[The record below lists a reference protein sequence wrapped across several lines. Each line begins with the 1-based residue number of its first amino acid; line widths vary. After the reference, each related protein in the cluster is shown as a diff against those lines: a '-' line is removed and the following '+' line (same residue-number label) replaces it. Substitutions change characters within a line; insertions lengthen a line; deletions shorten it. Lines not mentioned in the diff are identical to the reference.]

1 MSLWNQ
7 MLELQ
12 CPYEKV
18 RWSRVTFQNNSS
30 DTRHQRLLVTNINPA
45 NLWCQ
50 PTITNTIINSK
61 RYLNVFLRFT
71 LFPKF
76 TLCLYLQMCTNLLIY
91 LWFRISLENDVNA
104 VLMSCQ
110 QFHAYKWW
118 WNETTVYQK
127 GSSFPTK
134 HFVNDNKNTSL

>member
-1 MSLWNQ
+1 

-50 PTITNTIINSK
+50 PSITNKIINSK
-61 RYLNVFLRFT
+61 RYLSGFLRFT
-71 LFPKF
+71 LFPKMYVYICKIAQIF
-76 TLCLYLQMCTNLLIY
+76 IY
-91 LWFRISLENDVNA
+91 IIYDPVIVDVNA
-104 VLMSCQ
+104 VYVLVMHV
-110 QFHAYKWW
+110 HAYK
-118 WNETTVYQK
+118 
-127 GSSFPTK
+127 
-134 HFVNDNKNTSL
+134 